1 MLQCLVHRFINKLR
15 ESRGLPLIKYQG
27 NAHVPLVA
35 MENIDTFNRAA
46 VDYGLPQAATFSSS
60 DLYDAHKATF
70 VNVIACINNLGNEVI
85 RQSFSC
91 NTI

>member
-1 MLQCLVHRFINKLR
+1 MLQCFVHRFINKLR